1 MENGQETY
9 SQQTVEQAMQKC
21 LTGDDLTSF
30 LIRSACSNPSITYYL
45 YWYLKV
51 EVIIKFISKIL
62 PFFMC
67 MITYCFNCLVCFYL
81 NMTEYSLYNIYR

>member
-1 MENGQETY
+1 MQEQKEIQKKTDIKGENEELTVEDGQEIHN
-9 SQQTVEQAMQKC
+9 QQTVEQTMQKC

-51 EVIIKFISKIL
+51 EVTKF
-62 PFFMC
+62 
-67 MITYCFNCLVCFYL
+67 
-81 NMTEYSLYNIYR
+81 